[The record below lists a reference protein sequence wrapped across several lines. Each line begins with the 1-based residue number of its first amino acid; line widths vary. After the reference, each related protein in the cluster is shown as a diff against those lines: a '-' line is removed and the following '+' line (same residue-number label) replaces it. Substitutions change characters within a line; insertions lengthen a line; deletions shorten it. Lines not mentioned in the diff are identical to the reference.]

1 MQQGKE
7 AVGYV
12 HHESGRPETTDE
24 ANYKEAGRVSSH
36 SPSSSVLFHP
46 QSHRSTPAFWGE
58 GSIAQ
63 PEISLRLFVSFC
75 FLPLPRASAA
85 FPRLLRHTSTQVPP
99 KSTMAPAGASS
110 PKKT

>member
-63 PEISLRLFVSFC
+63 PEISLRLFVSFAFFP
-75 FLPLPRASAA
+75 FLERLPPSHD
-85 FPRLLRHTSTQVPP
+85 FCVIPVLRYLQSQQ
-99 KSTMAPAGASS
+99 
-110 PKKT
+110 